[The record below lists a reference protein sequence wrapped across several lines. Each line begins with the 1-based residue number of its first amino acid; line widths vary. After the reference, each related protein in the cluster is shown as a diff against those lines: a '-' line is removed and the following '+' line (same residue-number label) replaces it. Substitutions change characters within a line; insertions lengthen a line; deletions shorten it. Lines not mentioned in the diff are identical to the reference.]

1 MDKFE
6 HNIHLS
12 EGRNPLISLIVILL
26 LAFSG
31 FQAIGP
37 IIGVLLTLPFFDF
50 DIMHAI
56 QVLSDPVSYQE
67 AKVPIFIIQGLA
79 SVFGF
84 IAIPLI
90 YLRFVVRKPLGMFFN
105 ELSLRS
111 FPVFLL
117 TFIVLTFMFV
127 NSIFIEW
134 NANIKLPESMSALEK
149 TLKSLEEAAK
159 VQTEFLT
166 AFDSFGHF
174 FLAFVVIAVIPA
186 IGEELLF
193 RGFVQNLL
201 KSITGNIH
209 IAVWVAGLLFS
220 AFHLQ
225 FYGLLPRMLLGVL
238 FGYLYFWSGSLGTAM
253 IAHFIN
259 NGFTIIMMYLYQ
271 QNLTGLD
278 VETEESLPLTFLLIL
293 FVLFLGLIYF
303 YRNFFLKNKAVG

>member
-1 MDKFE
+1 MDKIE
-6 HNIHLS
+6 HNTHLS
-12 EGRNPLISLIVILL
+12 EGRNPIISLVVILL

-50 DIMHAI
+50 DIMQAI
-56 QVLSDPVSYQE
+56 DILSNPVGHEE
-67 AKVPIFIIQGLA
+67 AKTPIFIIQGLA

-90 YLRFVVRKPLGMFFN
+90 YLRFVEKKPVHIFFN
-105 ELSLRS
+105 AISLRS
-111 FPVFLL
+111 WPVFLL

-127 NSIFIEW
+127 NTIFIEW
-134 NANIKLPESMSALEK
+134 NADFKFPESMAALEN

-159 VQTEFLT
+159 TQTEFLT
-166 AFDSFGHF
+166 AFTSFGQF
-174 FLAFVVIAVIPA
+174 FLAFLVIAVIPA

-209 IAVWVAGLLFS
+209 IAVWAAGFLFS

-225 FYGLLPRMLLGVL
+225 FYGLVPRMLLGVL
-238 FGYLYFWSGSLGTAM
+238 FGYLYYWSGSLSTAM
-253 IAHFIN
+253 VAHFIN

-271 QNLTGLD
+271 QNLTDVD
-278 VETEESLPLTFLLIL
+278 VETEESLPPAFLLTL
-293 FVLFLGLIYF
+293 FVLFLGLVYF
-303 YRNFFLKNKAVG
+303 YRNYFLKRKTVG

>member
-271 QNLTGLD
+271 QNITGLD
-278 VETEESLPLTFLLIL
+278 VETEESLPVTFLLIL

-303 YRNFFLKNKAVG
+303 YRNFFLKNKTVG

>member
-303 YRNFFLKNKAVG
+303 YRNFFLKNKTVG

>member
-6 HNIHLS
+6 HNIYLS
-12 EGRNPLISLIVILL
+12 EGRNPVISLIVILL

-56 QVLSDPVSYQE
+56 DVLSDPVGHEE
-67 AKVPIFIIQGLA
+67 AKTPIFIIQGLA
-79 SVFGF
+79 SAFGF
-84 IAIPLI
+84 IVIPII
-90 YLRFVVRKPLGMFFN
+90 YLRFVVRKPLRMFFN
-105 ELSLRS
+105 NLSLRS
-111 FPVFLL
+111 WPIFLL
-117 TFIVLTFMFV
+117 TFIVLSFMFV

-134 NANIKLPESMSALEK
+134 NANFKFPESMAALEN

-166 AFDSFGHF
+166 AFNSFQQF
-174 FLAFVVIAVIPA
+174 FLAFLVIAVIPA

-209 IAVWVAGLLFS
+209 IAVWAAGFLFS

-225 FYGLLPRMLLGVL
+225 FYGLVPRMLLGVL
-238 FGYLYFWSGSLGTAM
+238 FGYLYYWSGSLSTAM
-253 IAHFIN
+253 LAHFIN

-271 QNLTGLD
+271 QNVTDLD
-278 VETEESLPLTFLLIL
+278 VETEESLPATFLLIL

-303 YRNFFLKNKAVG
+303 YRNFFLKNKTVG